1 MAVTWPRGI
10 RSSGVA
16 CGIKTGGALDLGLL
30 VLDEPSA
37 WAGTFTKNG
46 AAAACVDWSRSLL
59 GSPLRAIVV
68 NSGNA
73 NACTGAQGEQAVK
86 TTVETVAAN
95 LGCDAREI
103 AVASTGPIGVPLPV
117 DKIVATTGLA
127 VDGLVPS
134 PHSLAEAIMTTDT
147 QVKIATGSMDGC
159 TIVGVAKGAAMLAPN
174 MATMLAF
181 VATDASFDT
190 LALQP
195 ALNRAVKTSFD
206 RISVDACESTND
218 SVFLVTS
225 GRGPIISEDRFTD
238 ALTGVCRSLAEQMV
252 RDAEGAS
259 KFVRIQIAGAEDED
273 TAVAL
278 GRSVAASALW
288 RAALHGADPNWGRV
302 LAALGAVDRKLDLDS
317 VRLTIG
323 DHVVFGNGMPAG
335 NLAEAATVM
344 RSDEFTVSC
353 MVGRTGVSV
362 EVLTTDLSPDYV
374 VLNAGGMS

>member
-1 MAVTWPRGI
+1 MAVTWPQGI

-16 CGIKTGGALDLGLL
+16 CGIKTNGALDLGLL
-30 VLDEPSA
+30 VLDEPAA

-46 AAAACVDWSRSLL
+46 AAAACVEWSRSLL

-73 NACTGAQGEQAVK
+73 NACTGAHGEQTVR
-86 TTVETVAAN
+86 TTAEACAAH
-95 LGCDAREI
+95 LGCNAREI

-117 DKIVATTGLA
+117 EKIVEKTGLA
-127 VDGLVPS
+127 VDELSTLPQD
-134 PHSLAEAIMTTDT
+134 LAEAIMTTDT
-147 QVKIATGSMDGC
+147 HVKIATASVNGS

-181 VATDASFDT
+181 VATDAALDA

-218 SVFLVTS
+218 SVFLVSS
-225 GRGPIISEDRFTD
+225 GRGAAVSEARFTE
-238 ALTGVCRSLAEQMV
+238 ALAEVCRSLAEQMV
-252 RDAEGAS
+252 RDAEGSS
-259 KFVRIQIAGAEDED
+259 KLVRIQITGAEDED
-273 TAVAL
+273 GAVAL
-278 GRSVAASALW
+278 GRSVAASTLW
-288 RAALHGADPNWGRV
+288 RSALHGADPNWGRV

-317 VRLTIG
+317 VRLAIG
-323 DHVVFGNGMPAG
+323 GHVVFESGAPRG
-335 NLAEAATVM
+335 NLAEAAVAM
-344 RSDEFTVSC
+344 GADEFTVSC
-353 MVGRTGVSV
+353 RVGPTDVSV